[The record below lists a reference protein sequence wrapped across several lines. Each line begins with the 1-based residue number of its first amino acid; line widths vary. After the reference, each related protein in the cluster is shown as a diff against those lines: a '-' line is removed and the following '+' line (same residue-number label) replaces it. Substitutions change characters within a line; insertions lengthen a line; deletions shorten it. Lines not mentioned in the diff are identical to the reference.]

1 MTQEAEVKFLSPQQ
15 VEATR
20 LAPNTQIVDVRLPFD
35 FFGGRVTGSINVPGN
50 ALATTAGAIPLT
62 RRLIVVCDD
71 GVASLEAAR
80 AAVAAGFVD
89 VSVIDGG
96 FDAWSEAD
104 LPVETVSDGIPSPL
118 SLRAENGD

>member
-1 MTQEAEVKFLSPQQ
+1 MSQDLEVKILSPQQ
-15 VEATR
+15 IDAVRA
-20 LAPNTQIVDVRLPFD
+20 AGNTQIVDVRLPFD
-35 FFGGRVTGSINVPGN
+35 FFGGRLPGSINVPGN

-62 RRLIVVCDD
+62 RKLIVVCDD
-71 GVASLEAAR
+71 GQASLKAAQ

-89 VSVIDGG
+89 VSVLEGG

-118 SLRAENGD
+118 SLQAEAGD